1 VTFLGARAAAP
12 ARLRGKAELGVAL
25 GVVVLGG
32 FVLVQA
38 TTIDAPATSNAL
50 GPRFFPTCIGLLLLV
65 CGAWL
70 AVDVWRG
77 GRGEME
83 AGEDIDLARASD
95 WRSVAAV
102 SAAFLLH
109 AALIGPLGWP
119 LAGAVLFWGV
129 AVSLGSRA
137 WVRDVAVSVVLAFGI
152 FAIFTR
158 ALGVFLPA
166 GLMDGVL

>member
-1 VTFLGARAAAP
+1 VTVLSHAP
-12 ARLRGKAELGVAL
+12 QRLQGKAELGVAL
-25 GVVVLGG
+25 GVVVLGA
-32 FVLVQA
+32 FVLLQA
-38 TTIDAPATSNAL
+38 TSIDAPATSNAL
-50 GPRFFPTCIGLLLLV
+50 GPRFFPTCIGILLIA

-83 AGEDIDLARASD
+83 AGEDVDLARSSD

-119 LAGAVLFWGV
+119 IAGAVLFWGV

-137 WVRDVAVSVVLAFGI
+137 WVRDLAVSVVLAFGVY
-152 FAIFTR
+152 AIFTH
-158 ALGVFLPA
+158 ALGVYLPP
-166 GLMDGVL
+166 GLLDGVL